1 MSSMKSESNPIVNEV
16 NGLVHI
22 IYVHTGSMKS
32 ESNPI
37 VKSNLHKFQT
47 DPQDIKDHY
56 LWGAIKPIQ
65 ADQQYLS

>member
-1 MSSMKSESNPIVNEV
+1 M
-16 NGLVHI
+16 
-22 IYVHTGSMKS
+22 GSMKS

-56 LWGAIKPIQ
+56 LWGVIKPIQ